1 MKNVL
6 IIGSTGQIGS
16 ELTMKLRSIY
26 NGNIVAGYI
35 PGAEPKGELKESGP
49 SAIVDITNEQQIAET
64 VSKYNI
70 DTIYNLAALLSAV
83 AEAKPQLAWKIGM
96 GGLFNVLEVARE
108 MGCAV
113 FTPSSIGV
121 FGNNTPKDK
130 TPQDTIRNPRT
141 MYGVTKVSGE
151 LLSDYYHIR
160 FGVDT
165 RSVRFPGL
173 ISYVTPPGG
182 GTTDYAVD
190 IYYSA
195 VKGEKFE
202 CPIAAGTFMDMMYMP
217 DGLRAAIEIM
227 EANPDKL
234 IHRNSFNIASMSF
247 DPEIIYNNI
256 KKYMPDFHMEYK
268 VDPLRQAIA
277 ESWPNSL
284 DDTCAREEWGWKPEY
299 DLDTMTKDMLAKLK
313 ERLDRGEDLPQYI
326 KDHPIYYAGPAKTP
340 EGMACGSMGPT
351 TAGRMDPYVDLF
363 QEHGGSMIMLA
374 KGNRSQQVTDACKK
388 HGGFYLG
395 SIGGPAAILAQN
407 NIKSIECV
415 EYPELGMEAIWKI
428 EVEDFPA
435 FILVDDKGNDFFKQL
450 KPRCLGNCK

>member
-1 MKNVL
+1 MVSMRTFKIRNITIGEGIPKICVPLVGKSHDEILNGARLLTGVYADLVEWRADWYQDVFSIGKVMEILIELKEILQDRPMLFTFRTKAEGGEKELTEEQYVELLQEIATTGLVDLIDIEVLGYSEKAVKAMILAAHEANVL
-6 IIGSTGQIGS
+6 VIGSTGQIGS
-16 ELTMKLRSIY
+16 ELTMKLRGIY
-26 NGNIVAGYI
+26 GGNIVAGYI
-35 PGAEPKGELKESGP
+35 PGQEPKGELLESGP

-64 VSKYNI
+64 VSKYKV

-108 MGCAV
+108 MHCAV

-151 LLSDYYHIR
+151 LLSDYYNIR

-195 VKGEKFE
+195 AKGEKFV
-202 CPIAAGTFMDMMYMP
+202 CPIKQGTFMDMMYMP

-227 EANPDKL
+227 EADSTKFV
-234 IHRNSFNIASMSF
+234 HRNSFNIASMSF
-247 DPEIIYNNI
+247 DPEIIYSNI
-256 KKYMPDFHMEYK
+256 KKYIPDFQMEYD

-284 DDTCAREEWGWKPEY
+284 DDTCARQEWGWKPEY
-299 DLDTMTKDMLAKLK
+299 DLDSMTQDMLAKLK
-313 ERLDRGEDLPQYI
+313 ERFN
-326 KDHPIYYAGPAKTP
+326 K
-340 EGMACGSMGPT
+340 
-351 TAGRMDPYVDLF
+351 
-363 QEHGGSMIMLA
+363 
-374 KGNRSQQVTDACKK
+374 
-388 HGGFYLG
+388 
-395 SIGGPAAILAQN
+395 
-407 NIKSIECV
+407 
-415 EYPELGMEAIWKI
+415 
-428 EVEDFPA
+428 
-435 FILVDDKGNDFFKQL
+435 
-450 KPRCLGNCK
+450 

>member
-6 IIGSTGQIGS
+6 VIGSTGQIGS
-16 ELTMKLRSIY
+16 ELTMKLRGIY
-26 NGNIVAGYI
+26 GGNIVAGYI
-35 PGAEPKGELKESGP
+35 PGQEPKGELLESGP

-64 VSKYNI
+64 VSKYKV

-108 MGCAV
+108 MHCAV

-130 TPQDTIRNPRT
+130 SPQDTIRNPRT

-151 LLSDYYHIR
+151 LLSDYYNIS

-182 GTTDYAVD
+182 GTTDYAVY

-195 VKGEKFE
+195 AKGEKFV
-202 CPIAAGTFMDMMYMP
+202 CPIAAGTFMDMMDVP
-217 DGLRAAIEIM
+217 DGLRAAIESM
-227 EANPDKL
+227 EADSTKFV
-234 IHRNSFNIASMSF
+234 HRNSFNIASMSF
-247 DPEIIYNNI
+247 DPEIIFNNI
-256 KKYMPDFHMEYK
+256 KKYMPEFQMEYE

-284 DDTCAREEWGWKPEY
+284 DDTCARQEWGWKPEY
-299 DLDTMTKDMLAKLK
+299 DLYAMTIVMLAKLK
-313 ERLDRGEDLPQYI
+313 ERFN
-326 KDHPIYYAGPAKTP
+326 K
-340 EGMACGSMGPT
+340 
-351 TAGRMDPYVDLF
+351 
-363 QEHGGSMIMLA
+363 
-374 KGNRSQQVTDACKK
+374 
-388 HGGFYLG
+388 
-395 SIGGPAAILAQN
+395 
-407 NIKSIECV
+407 
-415 EYPELGMEAIWKI
+415 
-428 EVEDFPA
+428 
-435 FILVDDKGNDFFKQL
+435 
-450 KPRCLGNCK
+450 

>member
-6 IIGSTGQIGS
+6 VIGSTGQIGS
-16 ELTMKLRSIY
+16 ELTMKLRGIY
-26 NGNIVAGYI
+26 GGNIVAGYI
-35 PGAEPKGELKESGP
+35 PGQEPKGELLESGP

-64 VSKYNI
+64 VSKYKV

-108 MGCAV
+108 MHCAV

-151 LLSDYYHIR
+151 LLSDYYNCLLYTSD
-160 FGVDT
+160 G
-165 RSVRFPGL
+165 SVRFPGL

-195 VKGEKFE
+195 AKGEKFV
-202 CPIAAGTFMDMMYMP
+202 CPIKQGTFMDMMYMP

-227 EANPDKL
+227 EADSTKFV
-234 IHRNSFNIASMSF
+234 HRNSFNIASMSF

-256 KKYMPDFHMEYK
+256 KKYVPDFQMEYD

-299 DLDTMTKDMLAKLK
+299 DLDSMTQDMLAKLK
-313 ERLDRGEDLPQYI
+313 ERFN
-326 KDHPIYYAGPAKTP
+326 K
-340 EGMACGSMGPT
+340 
-351 TAGRMDPYVDLF
+351 
-363 QEHGGSMIMLA
+363 
-374 KGNRSQQVTDACKK
+374 
-388 HGGFYLG
+388 
-395 SIGGPAAILAQN
+395 
-407 NIKSIECV
+407 
-415 EYPELGMEAIWKI
+415 
-428 EVEDFPA
+428 
-435 FILVDDKGNDFFKQL
+435 
-450 KPRCLGNCK
+450 